1 MTMERSRRHCE
12 VGDSCTCESRPG
24 DFETVGSPRGA
35 KASLCL
41 AFWAAVTS
49 LKEGQSMNRNWIRVC
64 VVLACVS
71 WATDCASAGSIWAKR
86 GKGAKPLYADDVA
99 RSIGDILTI
108 KIVEDSK
115 VDNKAKR
122 DLQKETERSSDFNGQ
137 LNIDHI
143 LPSIPGF
150 TMNADSTNQLK
161 SKADY
166 KDERSFV
173 DQVSVVVVDILPNGH
188 LVVIGTRD
196 RDIAGDVQTIEVS
209 GIVRPSD
216 IAFDN
221 SIKSGQVANFHIV
234 TKNSG
239 VAAPYTQTGWL
250 ARIFDMVW
258 PW

>member
-1 MTMERSRRHCE
+1 
-12 VGDSCTCESRPG
+12 
-24 DFETVGSPRGA
+24 
-35 KASLCL
+35 
-41 AFWAAVTS
+41 
-49 LKEGQSMNRNWIRVC
+49 MNRNLTVTL
-64 VVLACVS
+64 VMAAGMFLAG
-71 WATDCASAGSIWAKR
+71 DCLYAGSIWAKR
-86 GKGAKPLYADDVA
+86 DKNKKTLYADDVA

-108 KIVEDSK
+108 KIIEDSK

-122 DLQKETERSSDFNGQ
+122 DLQKETGRSSSFNGE

-150 TMNADSTNQLK
+150 TMDAASSNDLK

-166 KDERSFV
+166 KDERSFE
-173 DQVSVVVVDILPNGH
+173 DQVSVVVVDILPNGN
-188 LVVIGTRD
+188 LVVTGTRD
-196 RDIAGDVQTIEVS
+196 RNIAGDVQTIEVS

-221 SIKSGQVANFHIV
+221 TVKSEQMANFRLM

-239 VAAPYTQTGWL
+239 VAAPYTRPGWL
-250 ARIFDMVW
+250 GRIFDVVW